1 MADKKRDR
9 TQELTPRERRFIG
22 EYIKEQNATKAAIGA
37 GYGEKAAH
45 VTGSRL
51 LKKAKVL
58 AEIRRI
64 QQEQLDKASATA
76 VEITEF
82 LTSVMRGETTD
93 EVVIKNAGG
102 GHAKVETRAAIKDRI
117 RAAELLGR
125 RLNIFDETVK
135 IAPAN
140 SAIRQEVAAFLA
152 SKGKTGPDAEAGG
165 GGG

>member
-1 MADKKRDR
+1 MAEKKRDR
-9 TQELTPRERRFIG
+9 SAELTPREKRFIE
-22 EYIKEQNATKAAIGA
+22 EYIKEQNATKAAVGA
-37 GYGEKAAH
+37 GYSEKSAH

-58 AEIRRI
+58 EEVRRI
-64 QQEQLDKASATA
+64 QQEQLDAASATA

-82 LTSVMRGETTD
+82 LTAVMRGETTD
-93 EVVIKNAGG
+93 EIIVKRQAGEPDVIE
-102 GHAKVETRAAIKDRI
+102 VRAAIKDRI

-140 SAIRQEVAAFLA
+140 SAIRREVAEFLA
-152 SKGKTGPDAEAGG
+152 SKGQTGPDAEAVGG
-165 GGG
+165 G